1 MTDAN
6 TTDTTDN
13 TDTTDAAD
21 TTDHTT
27 PTAETAHASSDDAR
41 APVLSTTGLT
51 KRYGNHRVFEAVDID
66 IAPGAMTAVIG
77 PNGTGKTT
85 LLKTLLGHIDPTAGS
100 VSYNGPDVDR
110 PMGYLPQEPAF
121 RPQFTAAETIDF
133 YASLVPAAVDTD
145 ALLAEVNLSDARDR
159 RVSALSGGMRRLL
172 AVAQAVVGDPPIVC
186 CDEPASGL
194 DPSMAQRVFGS
205 LAGRAADGMAVVVT
219 SHTLSLVEAYADH
232 VVLLHEGGVAAARS
246 PAALCERFDATDLW
260 DVYATVVE
268 PAATGAPADSGGE
281 S

>member
-1 MTDAN
+1 MSDA
-6 TTDTTDN
+6 
-13 TDTTDAAD
+13 
-21 TTDHTT
+21 TT
-27 PTAETAHASSDDAR
+27 PDPTDPTAQTGRASSDAAR

-51 KRYGNHRVFEAVDID
+51 KTYEKHSVFEGVDID
-66 IAPGAMTAVIG
+66 ITGGAMTAVIG

-85 LLKTLLGHIDPTAGS
+85 LLRMLLGHIEPTAGS

-133 YASLVPAAVDTD
+133 YASLVPTAVDTD

-159 RVSALSGGMRRLL
+159 RVAALAGGVRRLL
-172 AVAQAVVGDPPIVC
+172 AVAQAVFGDPPTVG

-194 DPSMAQRVFGS
+194 DPSMAQRVFSS

-219 SHTLSLVEAYADH
+219 SHTLSLVETYADH
-232 VVLLHEGGVAAARS
+232 VVILHDGGVAATGS
-246 PAALCERFDATDLW
+246 PAGLCERFDAADLW

-268 PAATGAPADSGGE
+268 PAATGSAADSGGG

>member
-1 MTDAN
+1 MSDAN
-6 TTDTTDN
+6 TTDHTD
-13 TDTTDAAD
+13 
-21 TTDHTT
+21 
-27 PTAETAHASSDDAR
+27 PTVETANTSSDDAIP
-41 APVLSTTGLT
+41 PVVSTRGLT
-51 KRYGNHRVFEAVDID
+51 KRYKNHRVFEGVDID

-85 LLKTLLGHIDPTAGS
+85 LLKTLLGHIEPTDGD
-100 VSYNGPDVDR
+100 VTYTGPDVDR

-121 RPQFTAAETIDF
+121 RPQFTVAETIDF
-133 YASLVPAAVDTD
+133 YASLVPGVVDTD

-159 RVSALSGGMRRLL
+159 RVAALSGGMRRLL
-172 AVAQAVVGDPPIVC
+172 AVAQAVVGDPPVVC

-232 VVLLHEGGVAAARS
+232 VIILHEGGVAATGS
-246 PAALCERFDATDLW
+246 PAELCERFDAADLW

-268 PAATGAPADSGGE
+268 PAVTGSPGGSGGE
-281 S
+281 SPADLGDESPAAGGKS